1 VTRHCAGDE
10 TWSEHDVERL
20 RSVAQDSARRADF
33 FTIEVLTWKGVATYY
48 VVFFNAFALTVRS
61 IGQAGMSSE
70 ADSFGEASLKRAL
83 AAFIA
88 HYDSERRPQGKENLL
103 LFPLPSARRGQIVRR
118 ERLFGLLN
126 YYAAHHEHF

>member
-48 VVFFNAFALTVRS
+48 VVFFNAFVLTLGS

-70 ADSFGEASLKRAL
+70 ADLFGEVKVDAQ
-83 AAFIA
+83 I
-88 HYDSERRPQGKENLL
+88 RRRVVHSG
-103 LFPLPSARRGQIVRR
+103 GI
-118 ERLFGLLN
+118 
-126 YYAAHHEHF
+126 